1 MFEKT
6 VMSTVEGDTPNTFF
20 LNGERLGWGEDFVGR
35 VFGVSLH
42 NFHCAIVGPAS
53 VDDLHS
59 RAERIWG

>member
-6 VMSTVEGDTPNTFF
+6 VRSTVEGDTPNTFF
-20 LNGERLGWGEDFVGR
+20 LSGERLGRGEDFVGR